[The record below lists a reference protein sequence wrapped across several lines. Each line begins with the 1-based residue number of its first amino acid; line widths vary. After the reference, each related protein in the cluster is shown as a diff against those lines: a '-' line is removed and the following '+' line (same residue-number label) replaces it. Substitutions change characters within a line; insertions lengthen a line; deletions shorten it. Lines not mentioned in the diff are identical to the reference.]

1 MSLPK
6 PPNPSRA
13 VFARQPA
20 RVLLVDFTPPFS
32 SATCQSVCNGLDN
45 LFTLVCNM
53 TGPCRVPYF
62 GLFALGS
69 FSENLFPLQH
79 VQGNYPRIQNALGEL
94 RAFQRDGFL
103 MNERKDY
110 LLQAVQD
117 AIHQFKKQSQT
128 LRQTTG
134 FTSQLEV
141 LLMTCQ
147 KNASTIAKQIEDA
160 IVGSL
165 DVENLRRIQVISLIH
180 GNPLGIPMELS
191 PSTGSP
197 HSGAGSQQS
206 VTSIESVLESG
217 IVEMISL
224 DTDELGLQN
233 FLNGWLQDCGTD
245 RECLYIRFPRGD
257 TGQEFKLTCDIL
269 EQFIDP
275 AQLNIAQSE
284 FALNIPCPGSKRPM
298 VSAGSLMKPSSTLTV
313 PIPTLKVIK
322 LVKISGICESV
333 VFGVP
338 LILKPTAC
346 WKLPWNELE
355 KNQQHFQALCYLLQS
370 KDLAVLVQR
379 DVTSPPADSSFSGG
393 GVYQNP
399 LSIPTQAPSSSS
411 SSIGHFLI
419 LPSPGTTM
427 LIKSVAIK
435 ELMLPS
441 DAHEKGDAPLSETIK
456 AVQKVLDQLEVT
468 DIYNPLSMNSG
479 LQSSLRRALCKGS
492 VRKTAKRPR
501 TQSGRIQATRGH
513 NGVRGQSSRGHG
525 SKGQAVRG
533 RGIPQPLGSTS
544 TGYQPPLVK
553 TFENFFPDFED

>member
-1 MSLPK
+1 
-6 PPNPSRA
+6 
-13 VFARQPA
+13 
-20 RVLLVDFTPPFS
+20 
-32 SATCQSVCNGLDN
+32 
-45 LFTLVCNM
+45 
-53 TGPCRVPYF
+53 
-62 GLFALGS
+62 
-69 FSENLFPLQH
+69 
-79 VQGNYPRIQNALGEL
+79 
-94 RAFQRDGFL
+94 
-103 MNERKDY
+103 
-110 LLQAVQD
+110 
-117 AIHQFKKQSQT
+117 
-128 LRQTTG
+128 
-134 FTSQLEV
+134 
-141 LLMTCQ
+141 
-147 KNASTIAKQIEDA
+147 
-160 IVGSL
+160 
-165 DVENLRRIQVISLIH
+165 
-180 GNPLGIPMELS
+180 
-191 PSTGSP
+191 
-197 HSGAGSQQS
+197 
-206 VTSIESVLESG
+206 
-217 IVEMISL
+217 MISL

-284 FALNIPCPGSKRPM
+284 F
-298 VSAGSLMKPSSTLTV
+298 
-313 PIPTLKVIK
+313 
-322 LVKISGICESV
+322 

-379 DVTSPPADSSFSGG
+379 DVTSPPADSSFPGG

-399 LSIPTQAPSSSS
+399 LSIPTQSPSSSS

-441 DAHEKGDAPLSETIK
+441 DAHEKGDAPLSETIET
-456 AVQKVLDQLEVT
+456 VQKVLDQLEVT

-513 NGVRGQSSRGHG
+513 SGVRGQSSRGHG